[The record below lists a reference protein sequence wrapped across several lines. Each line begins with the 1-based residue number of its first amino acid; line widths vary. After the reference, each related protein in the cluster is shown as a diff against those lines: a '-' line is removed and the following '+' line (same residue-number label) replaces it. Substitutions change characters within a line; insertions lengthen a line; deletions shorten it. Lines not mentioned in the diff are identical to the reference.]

1 MITNDTFEF
10 VVHKEDFLSLSQ
22 CQKLMRYTETGQPTE
37 SEHAGNYDDNL
48 INKKVRDNKEVVINN
63 EKLNN
68 KLKMVFELANHS
80 IFKYNI
86 QEMEKVKIL
95 RYENGGKYKW
105 HTDTGAKETSTRKL
119 TAVVQLSDETLY
131 EGGDLEFGI
140 TDDSGEK
147 NYTAP
152 RTRGSIIIFPSF
164 LSHRV
169 TPITKG
175 RRYSLITWMN
185 GDCFV

>member
-1 MITNDTFEF
+1 MKQNDNFKF
-10 VVHKEDFLSLSQ
+10 VVHRENFLSLSQ
-22 CQKLMRYTETGQPTE
+22 CQKLMRYLETGQPTD
-37 SEHAGNYDDNL
+37 SELAGNYDDDL
-48 INKKVRDNKEVVINN
+48 VNKKVRDNKEVVINN
-63 EKLNN
+63 EQLKN
-68 KLKMVFELANHS
+68 KLKMLFELSNQS
-80 IFKYNI
+80 IWKYNI
-86 QEMEKVKIL
+86 KELEKVKIL

-105 HTDTGAKETSTRKL
+105 HTDCGSKETSTRKL

-140 TDDSGEK
+140 TDDTGEK
-147 NYTAP
+147 YYTAP
-152 RTRGSIIIFPSF
+152 RTRGSIIIFPAF

>member
-1 MITNDTFEF
+1 MKQNDRFQF
-10 VVHKEDFLSLSQ
+10 VVHKENFLSLSQ
-22 CQKLMRYTETGQPTE
+22 CQKLMRYLETGQPAE
-37 SEHAGNYDDNL
+37 SELAGNYDDNVL
-48 INKKVRDNKEVVINN
+48 NKEVRDNKEVIINN

-68 KLKMVFELANHS
+68 KLKMVFELSNHS
-80 IFKYNI
+80 IYNYDI

-105 HTDTGAKETSTRKL
+105 HTDCGAKETSTRKL
-119 TAVVQLSDETLY
+119 TAVIQLSDETKY

-140 TDDSGEK
+140 TDNSGEN

-152 RTRGSIIIFPSF
+152 RTRGSIIIFPAF

-169 TPITKG
+169 TPIIKG

>member
-1 MITNDTFEF
+1 MTLISICE
-10 VVHKEDFLSLSQ
+10 KFLPKQ
-22 CQKLMRYTETGQPTE
+22 
-37 SEHAGNYDDNL
+37 
-48 INKKVRDNKEVVINN
+48 
-63 EKLNN
+63 
-68 KLKMVFELANHS
+68 
-80 IFKYNI
+80 
-86 QEMEKVKIL
+86 L
-95 RYENGGKYKW
+95 RGPYVNGLY
-105 HTDTGAKETSTRKL
+105 
-119 TAVVQLSDETLY
+119 LSDETLY

-152 RTRGSIIIFPSF
+152 RTSGSIIIFPSF

-185 GDCFV
+185 GDTWK

>member
-22 CQKLMRYTETGQPTE
+22 CQKLMRYTETSQPSE
-37 SEHAGNYDDNL
+37 SELAGNYDDNL
-48 INKKVRDNKEVVINN
+48 LNKKVRDNKEVVINN

-119 TAVVQLSDETLY
+119 TAVIQLSDETMY

-140 TDDSGEK
+140 TDDSGKK

-152 RTRGSIIIFPSF
+152 RTRGSIIIFPAF

-185 GDCFV
+185 GDTWK

>member
-22 CQKLMRYTETGQPTE
+22 CQKLMRYTETSQPSE
-37 SEHAGNYDDNL
+37 SELAGNYDDNL
-48 INKKVRDNKEVVINN
+48 LNKKVRDNKEVVINN

-131 EGGDLEFGI
+131 ECGDLE
-140 TDDSGEK
+140 
-147 NYTAP
+147 
-152 RTRGSIIIFPSF
+152 
-164 LSHRV
+164 
-169 TPITKG
+169 
-175 RRYSLITWMN
+175 
-185 GDCFV
+185 

>member
-22 CQKLMRYTETGQPTE
+22 CQKLMRYTETSQPSE
-37 SEHAGNYDDNL
+37 SELAGNYDDNL
-48 INKKVRDNKEVVINN
+48 LNKKVRDNKEVVINN

-119 TAVVQLSDETLY
+119 TAVVQLSDETNY

-140 TDDSGEK
+140 TDETGK
-147 NYTAP
+147 NNHKANK
-152 RTRGSIIIFPSF
+152 TRGSITIFPSF

-169 TPITKG
+169 TPVTMGK
-175 RRYSLITWMN
+175 RYSLITWML